1 MNGLDV
7 SKVGAL
13 RVAGWTWE
21 QIAKAMGMDW
31 WGLYSQ
37 WRLHRNRTEH
47 RRWLRKQEGESAPN
61 AKPKKKAF
69 EECCKQTITPA
80 VMPRRFLMGPS

>member
-21 QIAKAMGMDW
+21 QIAEAMELGCW
-31 WGLYSQ
+31 WLRSQ

-47 RRWLRKQEGESAPN
+47 QRWLRAQEGIA
-61 AKPKKKAF
+61 
-69 EECCKQTITPA
+69 
-80 VMPRRFLMGPS
+80 GPS